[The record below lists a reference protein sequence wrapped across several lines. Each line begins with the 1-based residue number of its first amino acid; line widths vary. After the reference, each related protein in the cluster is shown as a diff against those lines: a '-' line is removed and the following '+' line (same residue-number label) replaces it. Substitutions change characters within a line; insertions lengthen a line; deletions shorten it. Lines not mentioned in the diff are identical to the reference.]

1 MRNARIAILPTR
13 GKTHES
19 CSSHFTGN
27 GRDVCIMNY
36 KHAKLL
42 TCVLISM
49 AFLSLLLVA
58 CTRPGSIP
66 VGVLANSGDADS
78 GGNVVHMNSAQFVQP
93 SITLKKGA
101 NLTLID
107 DVAVP
112 HTIFNGS
119 WLKGAAPAATRLGDA
134 FCHQSTTSLS
144 HCSGRFTLSPG
155 QSSAS

>member
-1 MRNARIAILPTR
+1 
-13 GKTHES
+13 
-19 CSSHFTGN
+19 
-27 GRDVCIMNY
+27 
-36 KHAKLL
+36 
-42 TCVLISM
+42 M

-78 GGNVVHMNSAQFVQP
+78 GGNAVHMNSAQFVQP

-101 NLTLID
+101 SLTLID

-119 WLKGAAPAATRLGDA
+119 WLKGAAQTKQERGAPAVQLQFAGNDTQRVGPFNAAGTFHL
-134 FCHQSTTSLS
+134 FCSL
-144 HCSGRFTLSPG
+144 HEGMNLTVIV
-155 QSSAS
+155 Q